1 MKALKA
7 IETLAKNDLNLYHR
21 LFETWFNF
29 FFQDISTFLQ
39 KVFLCILLN
48 FLSTFFTEHLRK
60 KCPYSEFFWSVF
72 PHIRTK
78 YGDIRSIES
87 KSGKIWTRKAPNT
100 DNFYVDRTSANS
112 CFCTSDHCSLYIKTS
127 QLIYWDQSYCEH
139 SLYFV
144 LISNIFIS

>member
-21 LFETWFNF
+21 LFETWLNF
-29 FFQDISTFLQ
+29 FFKISVHFC
-39 KVFLCILLN
+39 KKFSCVYCEIFK
-48 FLSTFFTEHLRK
+48 STFFTEHLRE
-60 KCPYSEFFWSVF
+60 KCPYSEFFCSVF
-72 PHIRTK
+72 SHIWTK
-78 YGDIRSIES
+78 YGDIRSIDS

-100 DNFYVDRTSANS
+100 DNFYVVRTSANS